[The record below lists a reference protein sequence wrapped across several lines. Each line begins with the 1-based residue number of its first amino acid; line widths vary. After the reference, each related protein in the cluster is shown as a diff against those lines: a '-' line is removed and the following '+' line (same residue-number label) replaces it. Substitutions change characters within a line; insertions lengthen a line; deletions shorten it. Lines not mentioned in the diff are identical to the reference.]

1 MNNESNSVPTSMNTS
16 MRTTKAISISL
27 PPAELKLA
35 ERLAKETNRSLSG
48 LFREGLKRLQ
58 KERRTLGRLADEY
71 TPAQRPAIDAD
82 IAASMDEFK
91 QGRFHGP
98 FDTAKEA
105 SRYIERV
112 AKKRTAAS
120 KAGRRV
126 R

>member
-1 MNNESNSVPTSMNTS
+1 

-35 ERLAKETNRSLSG
+35 ERLARETNRSLSG

-58 KERRTLGRLADEY
+58 NERRTNLADEY
-71 TPAQRPAIDAD
+71 TPAQRRAIDAD
-82 IAASMDEFK
+82 IAASMEDFK
-91 QGRFHGP
+91 HGRFHGP

-112 AKKRTAAS
+112 AKKRAAAKKRAHS
-120 KAGRRV
+120 SETSRPAR
-126 R
+126 